1 MKDILGTDRVC
12 ALASVYDRHPNKVES
27 YYTIYTDD
35 DLFSSLLLNPIVM
48 ALHPSQ
54 ERPVRGGTLV
64 IVDSPLDS
72 YARLEKRVETDEFAR
87 MVWWYIKA
95 GIEPKKVY

>member
-1 MKDILGTDRVC
+1 M
-12 ALASVYDRHPNKVES
+12 
-27 YYTIYTDD
+27 
-35 DLFSSLLLNPIVM
+35 
-48 ALHPSQ
+48 
-54 ERPVRGGTLV
+54 RGGTLV